1 MKSIIT
7 CFMVFLLMGCSTTVP
22 VTMKFPDAPLMLK
35 QKCGPLKLLA
45 EDAKLSDIA
54 KNVTENYNMYYSC
67 AVKMDAWIEWHE
79 KQQKIFEVLP

>member
-1 MKSIIT
+1 MIT
-7 CFMVFLLMGCSTTVP
+7 CFMAFLLMGCSTTVVP

-54 KNVTENYNMYYSC
+54 KSVTENYNMYYSC

-79 KQQKIFEVLP
+79 KQKQIFEVLQ